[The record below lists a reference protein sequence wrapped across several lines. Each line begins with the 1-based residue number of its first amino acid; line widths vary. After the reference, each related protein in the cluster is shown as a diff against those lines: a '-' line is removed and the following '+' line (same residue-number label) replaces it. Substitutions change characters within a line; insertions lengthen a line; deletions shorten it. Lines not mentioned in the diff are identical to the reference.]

1 MVLICVRSGTDEA
14 SFKCVTE
21 YFSDPGLRAERRV
34 AFDKNEDRFDE
45 NAASTLRD
53 IALPADAGVPR
64 QGLTGP
70 ETLLTNLLPISTV
83 GNHIWSASTD
93 CVDREQVNARYAEA
107 DQAANAELPRAKATI
122 HPPGR
127 EALFAAR
134 PEHLRARSHLRRRN
148 RDSARR
154 PGLGGR
160 RRRGAPPSLCR
171 PPSPHSAS
179 AAEIEN
185 QLAAR
190 RRCSTSR
197 PARSLRM

>member
-1 MVLICVRSGTDEA
+1 MKARAKFTRETADTFEFLCEQEDVDYWLRSNLPVVLICVRSGTDEA
-14 SFKCVTE
+14 WFKCVTE

-93 CVDREQVNARYAEA
+93 CVDREQVNARS
-107 DQAANAELPRAKATI
+107 RRSR
-122 HPPGR
+122 PGR
-127 EALFAAR
+127 
-134 PEHLRARSHLRRRN
+134 
-148 RDSARR
+148 
-154 PGLGGR
+154 
-160 RRRGAPPSLCR
+160 
-171 PPSPHSAS
+171 
-179 AAEIEN
+179 
-185 QLAAR
+185 
-190 RRCSTSR
+190 
-197 PARSLRM
+197 